1 MEIFYIKVSFIHLI
15 QCTVIIVVILKMQIV
30 LLNIED
36 ICLYVRFLK
45 LLTEKTYVLIKS
57 QTDVRVFNRF
67 FELLKL

>member
-1 MEIFYIKVSFIHLI
+1 
-15 QCTVIIVVILKMQIV
+15 MQIV